1 MEWPPLELLIAPL
14 TNENRR
20 ENSGKYGLTFIGIG
34 ISISGF
40 AIAVPLSTKAE
51 KYSRYFGENPF
62 YHLAKIIYFNLNVT
76 QYLSL

>member
-1 MEWPPLELLIAPL
+1 MAPLELLFAPL

-34 ISISGF
+34 LSGF

-51 KYSRYFGENPF
+51 KHFRYFGENPF